1 MKILVLGATGMLGH
15 KLLQIL
21 SDSYEVYGSVRHIT
35 SSLKTN
41 PIFAESNLLGPA
53 DAYDISSITGI
64 IKKTKPDV
72 VINSIGIVKQLPE
85 SLDPIKS
92 ITINSLFPHQLS
104 TICSEMEIRL
114 LHYSTDCVFSGKKGL
129 YKETDFPDADDLYG
143 RTKLLGE
150 VVGPGCL
157 TLRTS
162 LIGRELRTS
171 HGLIE
176 WFLSQ
181 KGTVKGYKRAIFS
194 GLTTN
199 AHARILAQIISEYP
213 DLSGLYHL
221 GTEPITKFDLLNLV
235 KKIYNLDTIVEPD
248 YFEENDRSLNSSKFR
263 SETNITIPGWQEMI
277 YEMYNDPILY
287 KKPGE

>member
-1 MKILVLGATGMLGH
+1 MLGH